1 MTTPGVVLGLYI
13 HQIEKGEGRDG
24 NRVDVIVVVLSS
36 LGVTVGLDRK
46 SPPWPSLAFQFF
58 RNKLA
63 FYTVWEKGTKRHDI
77 PTRRDVTMPT
87 LGLMMKDPTRMVTMK
102 IPRRHRTDVPTQHL
116 DLFEEL
122 DAYSQPGSPRK
133 TS

>member
-1 MTTPGVVLGLYI
+1 MATSRR
-13 HQIEKGEGRDG
+13 Q
-24 NRVDVIVVVLSS
+24 N
-36 LGVTVGLDRK
+36 
-46 SPPWPSLAFQFF
+46 
-58 RNKLA
+58 
-63 FYTVWEKGTKRHDI
+63 

-102 IPRRHRTDVPTQHL
+102 IPRRHRTDVPTQNL
-116 DLFEEL
+116 DLAEEL